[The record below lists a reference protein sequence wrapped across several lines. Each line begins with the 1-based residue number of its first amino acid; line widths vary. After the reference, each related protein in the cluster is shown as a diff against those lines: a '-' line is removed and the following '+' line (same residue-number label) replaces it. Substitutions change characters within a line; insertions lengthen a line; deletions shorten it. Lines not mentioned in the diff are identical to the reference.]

1 MNAATPVTGSTVA
14 HDAYTLEII
23 KNALVAIGDEMFAV
37 LQRTSM
43 SPIIYEA
50 LDFSVGLTDSRG
62 NLIAQG
68 QGTTVLLAMLDSF
81 VHDILAKY
89 GGPGDIRPGDVF
101 IGNDPYKGGG
111 THLSDFGLATPI
123 FDGDE
128 LVAWA
133 VNKAHWLDV
142 GGAVPGSFSTNAT
155 EIFQEGIQV
164 PVCRLVEQGRKRQDL
179 LDTISANI
187 RVPQESLGDLW
198 AGVAANG
205 VAERRV
211 KELFA
216 KYGRDAMLA
225 AKDELLAHG
234 EAMVRNELRTLPKG
248 TFTAEDW
255 IDDDGRGSDPL
266 RVCVSV
272 TITDER
278 FVADFTGSAPQMLG
292 PINNSR
298 TGLVSAVRLI
308 FKALTNPQI
317 PANSGTFRAVDVI
330 CPDRT
335 VFTAERPAPVSTY
348 WEAQMYAVDLIWRA
362 LAPHVPERLPAGHML
377 SVCAVI
383 LAGVHAHTGKGV
395 LCVQPL
401 LGGWGAGHDKDGES
415 GQFSAADGETYNI
428 PVEIAEARYGFMVEQ
443 YAFHANDGGHGEFR
457 GGRGVTLDYRI
468 GTDGF
473 TLTGSFGRFRFPP
486 WGMSGGANGSRNE
499 LQILRADGAVETM
512 GKCTGLALKRGDLV
526 RMTTACG
533 GGWGDPRRRD
543 SERVRADV
551 RNGYITQQQAQQ
563 HYGLDPG

>member
-1 MNAATPVTGSTVA
+1 MAN
-14 HDAYTLEII
+14 DAYTLEII
-23 KNALVAIGDEMFAV
+23 KNALVAVGDEMFAV

-50 LDFSVGLTDSRG
+50 LDFSVGLTDAQG

-89 GGPGDIRPGDVF
+89 SEQSDIHPGDVF
-101 IGNDPYKGGG
+101 IGNDPYQGGG

-123 FDGDE
+123 FHGEE

-155 EIFQEGIQV
+155 EIFQEGIQI
-164 PVCRLVEQGRKRQDL
+164 PVCRIVEQGRKRQDI
-179 LDTISANI
+179 LDIIASNI

-216 KYGRDAMLA
+216 KYGRDAMIA
-225 AKDELLAHG
+225 AKEELLAHG

-266 RVCVSV
+266 RVCVAV
-272 TITDER
+272 TITGDR
-278 FVADFTGSAPQMLG
+278 FIADFTGSAPQMLG

-317 PANSGTFRAVDVI
+317 PANSGTFRPVDVI
-330 CPDRT
+330 CPDGT

-383 LAGVHAHTGKGV
+383 LAGTHADTNKGV

-401 LGGWGAGHDKDGES
+401 LGGWGAGRSKDGES

-428 PVEIAEARYGFMVEQ
+428 PIEITEARYGFMVEQ
-443 YAFHANDGGHGEFR
+443 YAFHSQDGGHGEFR

-468 GTDGF
+468 ATDTF
-473 TLTGSFGRFRFPP
+473 TLTGSFGRFKFPP
-486 WGMSGGANGSRNE
+486 WAMHGGRDGSRNE
-499 LQILRADGAVETM
+499 LQILRADGTVETM
-512 GKCTGLALKRGDLV
+512 GKVTGLALKRGDLV
-526 RMTTACG
+526 RMTTASG

-543 SERVRADV
+543 NEQVRADV

-563 HYGLDPG
+563 YYGLEPV

>member
-1 MNAATPVTGSTVA
+1 MTQ
-14 HDAYTLEII
+14 DAYTLEII

-50 LDFSVGLTDSRG
+50 LDFSVGLTDAQG

-68 QGTTVLLAMLDSF
+68 QGTTVLLAMIDSF
-81 VHDILAKY
+81 VHDILSKY
-89 GGPGDIRPGDVF
+89 GADGVHPGDVF

-123 FDGDE
+123 FDGE
-128 LVAWA
+128 ALVAFA

-155 EIFQEGIQV
+155 EIFQEGIQI
-164 PVCRLVEQGRKRQDL
+164 PICRIVEQGRKRQDI
-179 LDTISANI
+179 LDIIAANI

-205 VAERRV
+205 VAERRF
-211 KELFA
+211 KELVA
-216 KYGRDAMLA
+216 KYGRSAVLA
-225 AKDELLAHG
+225 AKEELLAHG
-234 EAMVRNELRTLPKG
+234 EAMVLEELKKLPKG
-248 TFTAEDW
+248 TFVAEDF

-266 RVCVSV
+266 KVRVAV
-272 TITDER
+272 TISDDR
-278 FVADFTGSAPQMLG
+278 FLADFSGSAPQVLG

-308 FKALTNPQI
+308 FKALTNPHI
-317 PANSGTFRAVDVI
+317 PANSGTFRPVDVV

-348 WEAQMYAVDLIWRA
+348 WETQMYAVDLVWRA
-362 LAPHVPERLPAGHML
+362 LAPHVPDRLPAGHML

-383 LAGVHAHTGKGV
+383 LAGTHVHTGKGV

-401 LGGWGAGHDKDGES
+401 LGGWGAGKAKDGES

-428 PVEIAEARYGFMVEQ
+428 PIEITEARYGFLVEQ
-443 YAFHANDGGHGEFR
+443 YAFHTHDGGHGEFR

-468 GTDGF
+468 GTDSF
-473 TLTGSFGRFRFPP
+473 TVTGSFGRFKFPP
-486 WGMSGGANGSRNE
+486 WSMEGGRSGSRNE
-499 LQILRADGAVETM
+499 LQIIRADGSVQTV
-512 GKCTGLALKRGDLV
+512 GKVTGLQLGKGDLV
-526 RMTTACG
+526 RMTTASG
-533 GGWGDPRRRD
+533 GGWGDPRRRNK
-543 SERVRADV
+543 EKVRSDV
-551 RNGYITQQQAQQ
+551 RNQYITAAQASEY
-563 HYGLDPG
+563 YGVEVS

>member
-1 MNAATPVTGSTVA
+1 MT

-50 LDFSVGLTDSRG
+50 LDFSVGLTDAQG

-68 QGTTVLLAMLDSF
+68 QGTTVLLAMIDSF
-81 VHDILAKY
+81 VHDILSKY
-89 GGPGDIRPGDVF
+89 GADGVHPGDVF

-123 FDGDE
+123 FDGE
-128 LVAWA
+128 ALVAFA

-155 EIFQEGIQV
+155 EIFQEGIQI
-164 PVCRLVEQGRKRQDL
+164 PICRIVEQGRKRQDL
-179 LDTISANI
+179 LDIIAANI

-205 VAERRV
+205 VAERRF
-211 KELFA
+211 KELVA
-216 KYGRDAMLA
+216 KYGRSAVLA
-225 AKDELLAHG
+225 AKEELLAHG
-234 EAMVRNELRTLPKG
+234 EAMVLEELKKLPKG
-248 TFTAEDW
+248 TFVAEDF
-255 IDDDGRGSDPL
+255 IDDDGRGSAPL
-266 RVCVSV
+266 KVRVAV
-272 TITDER
+272 TITDDR
-278 FVADFTGSAPQMLG
+278 FLADFTGSAPQVLG

-308 FKALTNPQI
+308 FKALTNPHI
-317 PANSGTFRAVDVI
+317 PANSGTFRPVDVM

-348 WEAQMYAVDLIWRA
+348 WETQMYAVDLVWRA
-362 LAPHVPERLPAGHML
+362 LAPHVPDRLPAGHML

-383 LAGVHAHTGKGV
+383 LAGTHAHTGKGV

-401 LGGWGAGHDKDGES
+401 LGGWGAGKTKDGES

-428 PVEIAEARYGFMVEQ
+428 PVEITEARYGFLVEQ
-443 YAFHANDGGHGEFR
+443 YAFHTHDGGHGEFR

-468 GTDGF
+468 GTDSF
-473 TLTGSFGRFRFPP
+473 TVTGSFGRFKFPP
-486 WGMSGGANGSRNE
+486 WAMEGGRPGSRNE
-499 LQILRADGAVETM
+499 LQIIRADGSVETV
-512 GKCTGLALKRGDLV
+512 GKVTGLQLGKGDLV
-526 RMTTACG
+526 RMTTASG

-543 SERVRADV
+543 KEKVRSDV
-551 RNGYITQQQAQQ
+551 LNQYITAAQASEY
-563 HYGLDPG
+563 YGVEAS

>member
-1 MNAATPVTGSTVA
+1 MSN
-14 HDAYTLEII
+14 DAYTLEII

-50 LDFSVGLTDSRG
+50 LDFSVGLTDARG

-68 QGTTVLLAMLDSF
+68 QGTTVLLAMIDSF
-81 VHDILAKY
+81 VHDILSKY
-89 GGPGDIRPGDVF
+89 GADDIHPGDVF

-123 FDGDE
+123 FDGTE
-128 LVAWA
+128 LVAFA

-164 PVCRLVEQGRKRQDL
+164 PICRIVEQGRKRQDI
-179 LDTISANI
+179 LDIIAANI

-205 VAERRV
+205 VADRRFR
-211 KELFA
+211 ELIA
-216 KYGRDAMLA
+216 KYGRAAVLA

-234 EAMVRNELRTLPKG
+234 EAMVLKELQELPKG
-248 TFTAEDW
+248 RFLAEDF
-255 IDDDGRGSDPL
+255 IDDDGRGSEPL
-266 RVCVSV
+266 KVCVAM
-272 TITDER
+272 TITDDR
-278 FVADFTGSAPQMLG
+278 FVADFTGSAPQVLG

-298 TGLVSAVRLI
+298 TGLISAVRLI
-308 FKALTNPQI
+308 FKALTNPHI
-317 PANSGTFRAVDVI
+317 PANSGTFRPVEVV
-330 CPDRT
+330 CPERT

-348 WEAQMYAVDLIWRA
+348 WETQMYAVDLIWRA
-362 LAPHVPERLPAGHML
+362 LAPHVPGRLPAGHML

-383 LAGVHAHTGKGV
+383 LAGTHANTGKGV

-401 LGGWGAGHDKDGES
+401 LGGWGAGKGKDGES

-428 PVEIAEARYGFMVEQ
+428 PVEITEARYGFLVEQ
-443 YAFHANDGGHGEFR
+443 YAFHTHDGGHGEFR

-468 GTDGF
+468 GTDDF
-473 TLTGSFGRFRFPP
+473 TITGSFGRFKFPP
-486 WGMSGGANGSRNE
+486 WAMEGGRPGSRNE
-499 LQILRADGAVETM
+499 LQIIRADGSVETV
-512 GKCTGLALKRGDLV
+512 GKVTGLALKRGDLV
-526 RMTTACG
+526 RMTTASG
-533 GGWGDPRRRD
+533 GGWGDPKHRD
-543 SERVRADV
+543 PDKVRSDI
-551 RNGYITQQQAQQ
+551 RNQYITAAQGLKY
-563 HYGLDPG
+563 YGVETT